1 MQINKLNKQ
10 LKPKAR
16 REWCFSEESKLV
28 QGKDRTTDK
37 LANRVLAS
45 DSKAHRAVNRGESV
59 NRDNPKIHIL
69 KREEERSTVDP
80 LRLDYSMTATRF
92 CAWQEFVRFLRSPWV
107 SFLFCLH
114 FRCSKVCAAPPN
126 IQLLPDVSCLKL
138 RPLSASCR
146 DITMAPTAF
155 HQVEPLISIVTS
167 RNRRLTCTLDVPC
180 RHCFLCLKCE
190 KAFLRRSSEKG
201 RWTSSGPAS
210 TRKHLEG
217 LQTAG

>member
-69 KREEERSTVDP
+69 KWEEERSTVDP

-92 CAWQEFVRFLRSPWV
+92 CAWQEFDSCVVLGLLSCSVCTFVAQRCVQRHRISSFFQMYHALSWDRS
-107 SFLFCLH
+107 
-114 FRCSKVCAAPPN
+114 
-126 IQLLPDVSCLKL
+126 
-138 RPLSASCR
+138 
-146 DITMAPTAF
+146 
-155 HQVEPLISIVTS
+155 
-167 RNRRLTCTLDVPC
+167 
-180 RHCFLCLKCE
+180 
-190 KAFLRRSSEKG
+190 LRRVE
-201 RWTSSGPAS
+201 TSQW
-210 TRKHLEG
+210 HL
-217 LQTAG
+217 QRFTK